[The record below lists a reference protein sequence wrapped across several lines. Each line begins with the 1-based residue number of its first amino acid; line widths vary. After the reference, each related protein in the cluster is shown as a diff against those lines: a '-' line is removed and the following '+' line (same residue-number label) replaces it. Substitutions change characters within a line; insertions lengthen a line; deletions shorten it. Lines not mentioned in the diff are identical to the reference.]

1 MREVWKPVVG
11 HEGAYEVSNLGQV
24 RSLDRVIYRRFGR
37 TGPYADNLVPKT
49 LPGVLLKPQIDRA
62 GYLRVSVGGRPERIQ
77 WLVAA
82 AFIGPRP
89 DGAMVLH
96 GNDVKTDNRLTNLRY
111 GDGFDNA
118 RDAVANGRTPLGSRH
133 YASRLCEWT
142 ATVIRALK
150 GVWSQKDLAMLFGVT
165 ASAIQGVHDGR
176 TWAHVA
182 PISRETALDW
192 FYSFGPAGTHTPVND
207 NAQRELDRRAGR

>member
-1 MREVWKPVVG
+1 MTEVWKAVVG
-11 HEGAYEVSNLGQV
+11 REGEYEVSDHGGV
-24 RSLDRVIYRRFGR
+24 RSVDRVIQRRFGR
-37 TGPYADNLVPKT
+37 QGPFADMMVPKT
-49 LPGVLLKPQIDRA
+49 LAGVSLRPQVDTA
-62 GYLRVSVGGRPERIQ
+62 GYLTVSIGGRPRRIQ

-96 GNDVKTDNRLTNLRY
+96 GNDVKTDNRAANLRY

-118 RDAVANGRTPLGSRH
+118 RDAVINGRTPIGSRH
-133 YASRLCEWT
+133 YGSKLCEWT
-142 ATVIRALK
+142 AAVVGALK

-182 PISRETALDW
+182 PISREAALDW
-192 FYSFGPAGTHTPVND
+192 FYSFGPAGAHTPVND
-207 NAQRELDRRAGR
+207 NLSSDYERACA